1 MSERVSPGRMD
12 RSSES
17 RRRNRKDS
25 RSCLALERH
34 TGLEKLRI
42 VGGLEGRRKA
52 HRRGR
57 ASKSPRQVRV
67 SLERSLGDCGSH
79 IHHTLCSNSCPP
91 NGREQFLPP
100 PGTDV
105 HMVKKSPVDSI
116 SLLRQKRVL
125 LSSCFIIPD
134 GLPSRSLCFRGL
146 CRQDVSSIGA

>member
-17 RRRNRKDS
+17 RRRYRKDS
-25 RSCLALERH
+25 RSYLALERH

-42 VGGLEGRRKA
+42 VGGREARRKA

-57 ASKSPRQVRV
+57 ASKIPRQVRV
-67 SLERSLGDCGSH
+67 SLERSRGDCGPH

-91 NGREQFLPP
+91 NAREQFLPP

-105 HMVKKSPVDSI
+105 HRVKKSPVDSI

-134 GLPSRSLCFRGL
+134 GLPSRGLCFRGL